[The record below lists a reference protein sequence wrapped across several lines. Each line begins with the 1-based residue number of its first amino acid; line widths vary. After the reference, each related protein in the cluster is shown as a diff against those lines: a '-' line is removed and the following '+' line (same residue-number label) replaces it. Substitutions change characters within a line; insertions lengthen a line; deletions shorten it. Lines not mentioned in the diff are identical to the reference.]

1 MGGKWRVGS
10 APNRHSDASGRII
23 RYIYNQLKDMKMLE
37 FKQEKYTLTS
47 YGKSFALEAC
57 NDVKTDAKN
66 LKKKIDEKKAKEDAK
81 APKKDEKAEKK
92 PKASQKKK
100 KGEDE

>member
-37 FKQEKYTLTS
+37 FKEEKYTLSS
-47 YGKSFALEAC
+47 YGKSFALECC
-57 NDVKTDAKN
+57 NEVKTDAKTIKKKVD
-66 LKKKIDEKKAKEDAK
+66 LKKQDEKVV
-81 APKKDEKAEKK
+81 KKDEQKEKK
-92 PKASQKKK
+92 PKQSQKKK
-100 KGEDE
+100 KGEEE